1 MVEIIS
7 KRDGSRREDAAMK
20 RLIEQNRATITRLAD
35 HISGGSYSAG
45 KAPKPKPQAKGL
57 IIHSV
62 GGARPA
68 VEASPRIRI
77 SLNGRVIMV
86 DENSGRQ
93 LHHIGDLRRRD
104 GNDFFLLATKA
115 NHYFSPVDEDIAAA
129 LAGLDGG
136 QLGPDYGESRPS
148 SDASQRACRAQL

>member
-7 KRDGSRREDAAMK
+7 KRDGSRREDAAIK

-35 HISGGSYSAG
+35 HISGGSYSAR
-45 KAPKPKPQAKGL
+45 KTAKPKPEAKGL

-62 GGARPA
+62 GSARPTA
-68 VEASPRIRI
+68 DANPRIRI
-77 SLNGRVIMV
+77 SLNGRVIAV

-104 GNDFFLLATKA
+104 GTDVFVLATKV
-115 NHYFSPVDEDIAAA
+115 NQYFSPVDEDIAAA
-129 LAGLDGG
+129 LADLDGG
-136 QLGPDYGESRPS
+136 RLGPDYGEE
-148 SDASQRACRAQL
+148 QLAADIGNRLGMT

>member
-7 KRDGSRREDAAMK
+7 KRDGSRREDAAIK

-45 KAPKPKPQAKGL
+45 KTAKPKPEAKGL

-62 GGARPA
+62 GSARPTA
-68 VEASPRIRI
+68 DANPRVRI
-77 SLNGRVIMV
+77 SLNGRVIAV

-104 GNDFFLLATKA
+104 GTDVFVLATKV
-115 NHYFSPVDEDIAAA
+115 NQYFSPVDEDIAAA
-129 LAGLDGG
+129 LADLDGG
-136 QLGPDYGESRPS
+136 RLGADYGEE
-148 SDASQRACRAQL
+148 QLAADIGNRLGMT

>member
-7 KRDGSRREDAAMK
+7 KRDGSRREDVAMK

-62 GGARPA
+62 GSARPA
-68 VEASPRIRI
+68 VEASPTIRI

-93 LHHIGDLRRRD
+93 LHHIGDLRSRD
-104 GNDFFLLATKA
+104 GSDVFVLATKA
-115 NHYFSPVDEDIAAA
+115 NQYFSPVDEGIAAA
-129 LAGLDGG
+129 LADLDGG
-136 QLGPDYGESRPS
+136 RLGPDYGE
-148 SDASQRACRAQL
+148 DQLAADIGNRLGMT

>member
-7 KRDGSRREDAAMK
+7 KRDGSRREDAAMR

-35 HISGGSYSAG
+35 HISGGGYSAG

-57 IIHSV
+57 IIHAV

-68 VEASPRIRI
+68 AEACPRIRV
-77 SLNGRVIMV
+77 SLNGRVVAV

-93 LHHIGDLRRRD
+93 LHHIGDLRHRD
-104 GNDFFLLATKA
+104 GCDVFVLATKA
-115 NHYFSPVDEDIAAA
+115 NQYFSPVDDDIAAA
-129 LAGLDGG
+129 LADFDGG
-136 QLGPDYGESRPS
+136 RLGPDYGEE
-148 SDASQRACRAQL
+148 QLAADIGNRLGMN

>member
-7 KRDGSRREDAAMK
+7 KRDGSRREDAAMR

-45 KAPKPKPQAKGL
+45 KAAKPKPEAKGL

-62 GGARPA
+62 GSARSA
-68 VEASPRIRI
+68 IEASTRIRI

-93 LHHIGDLRRRD
+93 LHHIGDLKRRD
-104 GNDFFLLATKA
+104 GNDVFVLATKA

-129 LAGLDGG
+129 LADLDGG
-136 QLGPDYGESRPS
+136 RLEADYGEE
-148 SDASQRACRAQL
+148 QLAADIGNRLGMN

>member
-7 KRDGSRREDAAMK
+7 KRDGSRREDVAMK

-45 KAPKPKPQAKGL
+45 KVPKPKPEAQGL

-62 GGARPA
+62 GSARPA

-104 GNDFFLLATKA
+104 GSDVFVLATKA
-115 NHYFSPVDEDIAAA
+115 NRYFSPVDEEIAAA
-129 LAGLDGG
+129 LADLDGG
-136 QLGPDYGESRPS
+136 RLGPDYGEE
-148 SDASQRACRAQL
+148 QLAADIGNRLGMD